1 MRKLLKK
8 LSNAPG
14 VSGFEDEIREI
25 IFKELQGFV
34 DEIKIDEMGNFIAIK
49 KGDPE
54 GKKIMIAAHMD
65 EIGLMVRYID
75 KNGFIKFSKIGG
87 INDQM
92 LLNQEV
98 SIHTPNG
105 IVTGVI
111 GSKPPHRMKE
121 SEKKKVI
128 DYENTVSHTHLTLP

>member
-25 IFKELQGFV
+25 ISKELEGFV

-54 GKKIMIAAHMD
+54 GKKIMLAAHMD

-75 KNGFIKFSKIGG
+75 KKGFIKFSKIGG

-92 LLNQEV
+92 LLNQDV
-98 SIHTPNG
+98 YIQTSKGHIS
-105 IVTGVI
+105 GVI
-111 GSKPPHRMKE
+111 GSKPPHKMK
-121 SEKKKVI
+121 KIK
-128 DYENTVSHTHLTLP
+128 